1 MQNTDILNT
10 LDGIFRQVL
19 RREDIRLTEET
30 VAGDIPGWDSL
41 THMTLLYEVE
51 KKFGIKFAFREI
63 LRFRQ
68 VGDLCRAIAEK
79 IG

>member
-1 MQNTDILNT
+1 MQNTDILNI
-10 LDGIFRQVL
+10 LDSIFRQVL

-41 THMTLLYEVE
+41 THMTLLHEVE
-51 KKFGIKFAFREI
+51 KKFGIKFSFREI